1 MNTEINTNLFFN
13 SYRLRSFVGLRLL
26 IGMTAI
32 LAATV
37 AGPGSAQSLRAIS
50 VSNHLESLGPADD
63 QAVLDEVNAAR
74 ADPRAYAQALRDD
87 LSHFKGAVLEA
98 PGRSPLMTVEG
109 PSAVEE
115 AIADLE
121 RRAPAPPL
129 RPDSAIA
136 QAALRLVADEGP
148 TGRLGHVA
156 SDGATLRQRL
166 EAAGVRAMAMEED
179 IAYGPTEPREV
190 VRELIVDD
198 GVPDRGHRAAIFDP
212 AMSRAGS
219 ACGPH
224 TTWRWVCVIDFAGG
238 NARSPGSRSSGR

>member
-1 MNTEINTNLFFN
+1 
-13 SYRLRSFVGLRLL
+13 
-26 IGMTAI
+26 MTAL
-32 LAATV
+32 LAAAA
-37 AGPGSAQSLRAIS
+37 AGPGSAQSLRAIP
-50 VSNHLESLGPADD
+50 VSNHIESRGPAD
-63 QAVLDEVNAAR
+63 QAVLDEINAAR
-74 ADPRAYAQALRDD
+74 ADPRAYAQSLRDD
-87 LSHFKGAVLEA
+87 LSHFRGAVLEA

-121 RRAPAPPL
+121 RRPPAPPL

-148 TGRLGHVA
+148 SGRVGHVA

-166 EAAGVRAMAMEED
+166 EAAGVWAMAMEED

-238 NARSPGSRSSGR
+238 VARPPGSKVRVADAGRGR